1 MSWSATNSALNM
13 TVKLPML
20 TEGII
25 RDRLHGIA
33 DMGDVP
39 SFILVVSA
47 IPKEVIISP
56 APNSA

>member
-20 TEGII
+20 TAGTI
-25 RDRLHGIA
+25 RDRLYGIA

-39 SFILVVSA
+39 SCILVVSA
-47 IPKEVIISP
+47 TPKEVSTSP